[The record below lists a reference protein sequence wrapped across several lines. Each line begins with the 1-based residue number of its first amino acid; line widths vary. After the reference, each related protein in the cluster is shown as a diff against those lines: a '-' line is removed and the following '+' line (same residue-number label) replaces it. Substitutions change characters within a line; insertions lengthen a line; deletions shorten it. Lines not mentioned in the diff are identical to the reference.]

1 MRIIFFG
8 TPYFAAAHLQH
19 LIDEGIEVVAVVTAA
34 DKPAGRGKKLNPS
47 PVKTIALSN
56 HLPLLQPTNLKDPQ
70 FEQTLKAF
78 HADLFIVIA
87 FRMMPENI
95 WRLPPHGTFNL
106 HASLLPQ
113 YRGAAP
119 INRVIMNGETKTGLT
134 TFFINQDIDTGH
146 IIGQTEIE
154 ILPSETAG
162 ELHDR
167 MIEKGK
173 PLVMQTIKSIASQT
187 AKPLPQTNFNENKLN
202 LKKAPK
208 IFKQDCEIDW
218 HLPGHHIINQIR
230 GLSPSPGAFTQLEN
244 ATGETIDLKIF
255 LGDFESDPSEK
266 DVRSLLT
273 DNRTFLKV
281 ALEDGFIRLTK
292 VQQAGKKPMTIAE
305 FLNGNKFNSRWQV
318 KKIAKRHQK
327 AEN

>member
-8 TPYFAAAHLQH
+8 TPNFAAAHLQH

-34 DKPAGRGKKLNPS
+34 DKPAGRGKKLSPS
-47 PVKTIALSN
+47 PVKTIALR
-56 HLPLLQPTNLKDPQ
+56 HDLPLLQPINLKDPQ

-78 HADLFIVIA
+78 RADLFIVIA

-95 WRLPPHGTFNL
+95 WRLPPLGTFNL

-119 INRVIMNGETKTGLT
+119 INRAIMNGETKTGLT
-134 TFFINQDIDTGH
+134 TFFINENIDTGY

-154 ILPSETAG
+154 IKPNETAG
-162 ELHDR
+162 ELHER

-173 PLVMQTIKSIASQT
+173 PLVMQTIHSIAAQT
-187 AKPLPQTNFNENKLN
+187 AKPLPQSDFDNHAIE

-208 IFKQDCEIDW
+208 IFKHDGEIDW
-218 HLPGHHIINQIR
+218 DLSGHQIVNQIR
-230 GLSPSPGAFTQLEN
+230 GLNPSPGAFTQLEN
-244 ATGETIDLKIF
+244 AAGETMDLKIF
-255 LGDFESDPSEK
+255 LGYFESDPSEK
-266 DVRSLLT
+266 DVLTLLT
-273 DNRTFLKV
+273 DNRSFLKV
-281 ALEDGFIRLTK
+281 ALKDGFLFLTK
-292 VQQAGKKPMTIAE
+292 VQQSGKRPMTIAE

-318 KKIAKRHQK
+318 IKSSKTLSKD
-327 AEN
+327 